1 MVAFSILQSIL
12 TNGKENPTLL
22 FNSDSADAAKLLQN
36 AQNYFNLYK
45 DSMYVVYSVLRLLD
59 VMIGNEPFLDFNTEE
74 KQASIKDICKSL
86 KTVV

>member
-1 MVAFSILQSIL
+1 MVAFSILQNIL
-12 TNGKENPTLL
+12 QCENPTLL

-36 AQNYFNLYK
+36 NQNYFNRYK